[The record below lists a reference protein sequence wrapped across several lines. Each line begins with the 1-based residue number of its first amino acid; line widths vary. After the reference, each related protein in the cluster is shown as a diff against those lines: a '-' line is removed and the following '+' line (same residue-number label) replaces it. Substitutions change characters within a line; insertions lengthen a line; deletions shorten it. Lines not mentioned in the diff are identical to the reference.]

1 MLIGARPTLGR
12 NEDERRS
19 CRSPGRDR
27 RHGTSAGATCAGTLS
42 AATDAWLVALYDA
55 ARDEHPR
62 APQAAL
68 LAIGGYGR
76 GELAPFSDLD
86 LLLVHT
92 STPARVEPFASAIWY
107 PLWDAGSKLG
117 HAVRTVDDQVDLA
130 KSDLDT
136 ATALLTARL
145 IAGDATLAAKVI
157 DAGRSNWT
165 KHSKRWLGELQLRVA
180 RTPTGCRRGGVHA
193 RARLEGRP
201 RWPARR
207 AVAVVGGAGRSG
219 VAERRRRRARR
230 VLRHAGA
237 SAGRAAPRDRPGRAT
252 SLRLED
258 QDAAAAAVR
267 ARHRRRADGRR
278 RRRRRERSRGSPTR
292 RGAGSSARSVASPIA
307 SPPA

>member
-12 NEDERRS
+12 NEDEHRS

-27 RHGTSAGATCAGTLS
+27 RHGTRRTRTVPGALGGDRRVARRPVRRRARRTSSAHRRPHCWRS
-42 AATDAWLVALYDA
+42 AAT
-55 ARDEHPR
+55 
-62 APQAAL
+62 
-68 LAIGGYGR
+68 GGASWR
-76 GELAPFSDLD
+76 RSA
-86 LLLVHT
+86 T
-92 STPARVEPFASAIWY
+92 STWCSCTTSTAARVEPFASAIWY

-117 HAVRTVDDQVDLA
+117 HAVRTVNDQLDLA

-145 IAGDATLAAKVI
+145 IAGDAALAAKVI

-165 KHSKRWLGELQLRVA
+165 KHSKRWLGELQLRV
-180 RTPTGCRRGGVHA
+180 RERQ
-193 RARLEGRP
+193 L
-201 RWPARR
+201 
-207 AVAVVGGAGRSG
+207 GAGEVAYTLEPDLKDGHGGLRDVQSLWWAAHGRAG

-237 SAGRAAPRDRPGRAT
+237 GSGRAASRHRSGGRRAASRGSGRGGRPI
-252 SLRLED
+252 
-258 QDAAAAAVR
+258 R

-278 RRRRRERSRGSPTR
+278 RRGRRGRSRGSPTR